1 MLNLVIY
8 FLLACIVQLSVSTG
22 FKLITNH
29 DKKVHYLSYLLII
42 PFALI
47 MTLEYHFELMTLNTL
62 TSLFFYFVLYYL
74 LYRKDVFDIIFYGAT
89 ISIIGMIIDI
99 LVMIFST
106 IIPFK
111 FFSFGITEI
120 RFIDTILV
128 ETVLLFTLNS
138 NHIKKWSAKLHKNM
152 KKIKFPYLSFLLI
165 MIVLISLGFT
175 IYDFIQK
182 FGLNSLSLEIY
193 LLFFSITIFLIM
205 FLNREY
211 NNYELKVTNENII
224 RNNEFYLTIIND
236 YRMLKH
242 NLIHQLNG
250 VKSVSN
256 EKGQELINDLI
267 QEYNQ
272 NTKTIQNMQ
281 KMPMGISGIVYEK
294 IYGFENNELSIGI
307 DNNINSNVYDE
318 LTPKSYNLL
327 CEALGILLDNALE
340 ATEKTKEKILMIDMK
355 ETEESYH
362 IKIINTFQT
371 VLDIDALGTLKY
383 TTKKTGHGIGLFS
396 LIGRKKLKIKT
407 SIINDLFFN
416 EIIIEKK

>member
-74 LYRKDVFDIIFYGAT
+74 LYRKDVFYIIFYGAT

-152 KKIKFPYLSFLLI
+152 KKIKFPYLSFFLI